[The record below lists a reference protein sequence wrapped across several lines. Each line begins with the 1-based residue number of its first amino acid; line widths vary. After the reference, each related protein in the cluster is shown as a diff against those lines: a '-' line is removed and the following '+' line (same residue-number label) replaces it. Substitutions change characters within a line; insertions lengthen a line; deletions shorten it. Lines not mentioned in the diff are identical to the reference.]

1 MTKSIQYIQDWGG
14 ACYDW
19 KRSADLGKQKAQEQL
34 LKYCNIDGTLKKTS
48 SASGAGKVDETTNES
63 FFIQVDKQVSPQLD
77 FNLNQFPELKELYYE
92 YLADLEK
99 QNITPFVGFVI
110 LVV

>member
-1 MTKSIQYIQDWGG
+1 
-14 ACYDW
+14 
-19 KRSADLGKQKAQEQL
+19 
-34 LKYCNIDGTLKKTS
+34 
-48 SASGAGKVDETTNES
+48 VDETTNES